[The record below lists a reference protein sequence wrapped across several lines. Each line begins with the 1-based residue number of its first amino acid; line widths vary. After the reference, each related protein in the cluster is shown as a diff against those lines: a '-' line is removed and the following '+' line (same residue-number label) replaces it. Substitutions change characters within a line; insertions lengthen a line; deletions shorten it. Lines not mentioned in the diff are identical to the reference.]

1 MIPMKIRTFHI
12 KAGSAC
18 QMRAKAEAAPQSWST
33 RKDLIFQESEVVVE
47 PIKGT
52 DNPLFQAFTFV
63 RGEYCLTIAPEL
75 VEVRKHKEGEAI
87 PVQPDTPKPAPIQ
100 KPQAQAAPQIPQ
112 DLVEQLHSAM
122 KFLAGH
128 CDGASTLDH
137 QGFSKC
143 DTDFGHALAEAPRL
157 SQKQAAWAATFV
169 IKYQRQI
176 EDESL
181 IERARPFMIARKKK
195 GAAA

>member
-1 MIPMKIRTFHI
+1 MTKTFHI

-18 QMRAKAEAAPQSWST
+18 QMRAKAESAPQPWTT
-33 RKDLIFQESEVVVE
+33 RKDLIFQESEVVIQ
-47 PIKGT
+47 PINS

-75 VEVRKHKEGEAI
+75 VEVQKHREGSAI
-87 PVQPDTPKPAPIQ
+87 PVQPQAPKPAPIQ
-100 KPQAQAAPQIPQ
+100 APKPQAQAAATIPQ
-112 DLVEQLHSAM
+112 DLVDQLHLAM
-122 KFLAGH
+122 KQLAGV
-128 CDGASTLDH
+128 CDGASTLDN

-181 IERARPFMIARKKK
+181 IERARPFVIARKKK
-195 GAAA
+195 GAA